1 MKLKAYRFEG
11 LFLILLMFFL
21 VPVSFLSVSG
31 LVVEDVGVSNV
42 YYIALDESLLPF
54 FLVSFS
60 DNNMVWIYS
69 LDDGV
74 IKQETEVSLEALVPY
89 HYTPVGLF
97 IKIVSEEPIMVYM
110 IGLEGGNGGTNYPSV
125 SGEFVGKNFIVFPLP
140 STVDYNSSLEIWAL
154 EPGLV
159 TIRYGTE
166 SFSIPVFPGLFT
178 RFEFE
183 VADEDRHKV
192 YFNITSDV
200 DIILCGGV
208 RDGWLPGP
216 TITGFVGKVHYG
228 YTRALW
234 DPGLGGVQITAFEPG
249 FVTITN
255 LTDGSILNIL
265 EFVQAGEVSIKF
277 NGQNVDWMSDNIP
290 IKVEGEIDTLVRF
303 GTGSGSPYNFG
314 RMIDGDKIEYWQ
326 SIGETPAG
334 TGFPAVIFA
343 PEDVTFTLN
352 GTEVSLDADEYMILD
367 TANKNYHIISPK
379 PLVVQDIGNRGYL
392 IAPSGIPATRPEV
405 IEEEAPPD
413 NTMIYIAIAAAAIVV
428 VAALG
433 YFLTKKK
440 S

>member
-1 MKLKAYRFEG
+1 MKLHKLEC
-11 LFLILLMFFL
+11 LVLLTLTFLL
-21 VPVSFLSVSG
+21 VPSTIFSVSG

-60 DNNMVWIYS
+60 DNNKAWIYS

-74 IKQETEVSLEALVPY
+74 IKQETEVTLDALVPY
-89 HYTPVGLF
+89 QYTADGLF
-97 IKIVSEEPIMVYM
+97 IKIVSEELIMVYM
-110 IGLEGGNGGTNYPSV
+110 IGPEGGNGGTNYPSV

-140 STVDYNSSLEIWAL
+140 STEEYNSSLEIWAL

-159 TIRYGTE
+159 TIMTGTE
-166 SFSIPVFPGLFT
+166 SFSVPVFPGLFT
-178 RFEFE
+178 KFEFE
-183 VADEDRHKV
+183 VSAEDRHKV
-192 YFNITSDV
+192 FFNITSDA
-200 DIILCGGV
+200 DIMLYGSV
-208 RDGWLPGP
+208 RDGWSPGP

-255 LTDGSILNIL
+255 LTDGSILNIT
-265 EFVQAGEVSIKF
+265 EFTQAGEISIKY

-314 RMIDGDKIEYWQ
+314 RVIDGDKIEYWQ
-326 SIGETPAG
+326 PIGETPAG
-334 TGFPAVIFA
+334 TGYPAVIFA

-352 GTEVSLDADEYMILD
+352 GTEVSLEADEYMILD

-379 PLVVQDIGNRGYL
+379 PLVVQGIGNRGYL
-392 IAPSGIPATRPEV
+392 IVPSGIPATRPEV
-405 IEEEAPPD
+405 TQEEPPPPD
-413 NTMIYIAIAAAAIVV
+413 NTMIYVAIAVVAIVV
-428 VAALG
+428 VAVLG
-433 YFLTKKK
+433 YFLTRKKK
-440 S
+440 